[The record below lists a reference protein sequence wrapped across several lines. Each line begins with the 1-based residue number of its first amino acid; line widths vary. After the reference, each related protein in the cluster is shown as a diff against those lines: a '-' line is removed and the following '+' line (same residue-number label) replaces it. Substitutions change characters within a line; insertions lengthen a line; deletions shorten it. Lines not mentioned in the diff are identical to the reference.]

1 MPILRTHQQYSKLF
15 DNVYRPRIKNEKIL
29 KSLQILKSL
38 PILVASKIFA
48 ILYFVLI
55 KAVCRLINPFV
66 YIVKRIIFLKQFSLW
81 LCSFIFLKANILPK
95 MYRIKKHWWP
105 VAIEIFLFHVYFSV
119 EPAKDWITFSST
131 FHHNLHLCAHILFSL
146 Q

>member
-29 KSLQILKSL
+29 KGLQILKSL

-66 YIVKRIIFLKQFSLW
+66 YIVKRIIFLKQFSL
-81 LCSFIFLKANILPK
+81 
-95 MYRIKKHWWP
+95 
-105 VAIEIFLFHVYFSV
+105 
-119 EPAKDWITFSST
+119 
-131 FHHNLHLCAHILFSL
+131 
-146 Q
+146 